1 MSRKPQPTITT
12 MVYFLLN
19 LMLIFGVTGT
29 ALVQAQPFAY
39 VTNRDS
45 NNISVIDTATNTEVD
60 VDGNPNNGITKIP
73 VGTAPVGVAV
83 TPDGAFVYVTNQN
96 SNNVSVIAT
105 ATNTEVDVDGN
116 SGNGITRIPLGTSP
130 QGVAVRPPGT
140 FVYVT
145 NFISDDVS
153 VIDTATNT
161 EVDVDGNPGNGITRI
176 RVGNAPSGVAVT
188 PNGAFVYVAS
198 YFDNNVSVINTATNT
213 EVARIPVGSAPHGVT
228 VTPDGAF
235 VYVTNQN
242 SNNVSVID
250 TATNTEVDVDGN
262 PGNGITR
269 IPVGNAPSGVA
280 VTPDGVFVYVVN
292 QVIDNNVS
300 VIDTATNT
308 EVDVDGN
315 PGNGITRIPV
325 GSLPLGVAVTP
336 DGAFVYVAN
345 VNSGN
350 VSVIDTATN
359 TVTDTVT
366 AGNGPIAFGQFIG
379 PMIDSTAPDTNV
391 VSGPTGTITLNSG
404 TFSWSGTDDVTSSA
418 NLVFAYRL
426 HPVEVSFS
434 AFISETTKAYTNLGN
449 GSYTFHVKAK
459 DQTGNEDQ
467 SPATRS
473 FLVNA
478 IIPDITL
485 TPTSIDFGAI
495 ALGKS
500 SANQT
505 MTVKNDGTAALTLGA
520 VSVGRY
526 QRKSV

>member
-39 VTNRDS
+39 VTN
-45 NNISVIDTATNTEVD
+45 
-60 VDGNPNNGITKIP
+60 
-73 VGTAPVGVAV
+73 
-83 TPDGAFVYVTNQN
+83 QN
-96 SNNVSVIAT
+96 SNNVSVIDT

-116 SGNGITRIPLGTSP
+116 SGNGITRIPVGTSP
-130 QGVAVRPPGT
+130 VGVA
-140 FVYVT
+140 
-145 NFISDDVS
+145 
-153 VIDTATNT
+153 
-161 EVDVDGNPGNGITRI
+161 
-176 RVGNAPSGVAVT
+176 
-188 PNGAFVYVAS
+188 
-198 YFDNNVSVINTATNT
+198 
-213 EVARIPVGSAPHGVT
+213 

-262 PGNGITR
+262 SANGITR
-269 IPVGNAPSGVA
+269 IPLGTSPQGVA
-280 VTPDGVFVYVVN
+280 VRPPATFVYVTN
-292 QVIDNNVS
+292 FISDNVS

-315 PGNGITRIPV
+315 PGNGITRIRVGNAPSGIAVTPDGAFVYVVNRVIDNNVSVIDTATNIEVDVDGNPGNSITRIPV

-336 DGAFVYVAN
+336 DGAFVYVTN

-366 AGNGPIAFGQFIG
+366 AGNGPLAFGQFIG
-379 PMIDSTAPDTNV
+379 PMIGSTAPDTNI
-391 VSGPTGTITLNSG
+391 VSGPTGTITVNSG
-404 TFSWSGTDDVTSSA
+404 TFSWSGTDDVTTSA
-418 NLVFAYRL
+418 NLDFAYRL
-426 HPVEVSFS
+426 HPIEASFS
-434 AFISETTKAYTNLGN
+434 AFTSETTKAYTNLVN

-459 DQTGNEDQ
+459 DQAGNKDQ

-485 TPTSIDFGAI
+485 TPTSIDFGAV

-505 MTVKNDGTAALTLGA
+505 MTVKNDGTVTLSLGA
-520 VSVGRY
+520 VSVGGTNADQFSKASDNCSKKNLAPGASCTIAARFKPY
-526 QRKSV
+526 IERGQDGHS

>member
-1 MSRKPQPTITT
+1 MRFSIKPQPRITKIFG
-12 MVYFLLN
+12 FLLLKARPGEDWIYRVSSN
-19 LMLIFGVTGT
+19 SFFRTGAVVRLGFLALVSVALSA

-105 ATNTEVDVDGN
+105 ATKTEVDVDGN

-176 RVGNAPSGVAVT
+176 RVGNAPT
-188 PNGAFVYVAS
+188 
-198 YFDNNVSVINTATNT
+198 
-213 EVARIPVGSAPHGVT
+213 
-228 VTPDGAF
+228 
-235 VYVTNQN
+235 
-242 SNNVSVID
+242 
-250 TATNTEVDVDGN
+250 
-262 PGNGITR
+262 
-269 IPVGNAPSGVA
+269 GVA
-280 VTPDGVFVYVVN
+280 VTPDGAFVYVVN

-391 VSGPTGTITLNSG
+391 VSGPTGTITVNSG

-426 HPVEVSFS
+426 HPIEASFS
-434 AFISETTKAYTNLGN
+434 AFTTETTKAYT
-449 GSYTFHVKAK
+449 T
-459 DQTGNEDQ
+459 
-467 SPATRS
+467 
-473 FLVNA
+473 
-478 IIPDITL
+478 
-485 TPTSIDFGAI
+485 
-495 ALGKS
+495 
-500 SANQT
+500 
-505 MTVKNDGTAALTLGA
+505 
-520 VSVGRY
+520 
-526 QRKSV
+526 